1 MLKRIDFYKA
11 LEILH
16 NGGTIIHAN
25 SSGFLTE
32 FVKKGDCIADVSNL
46 NHTAGFSL
54 LKPEDSYMTDVKKR
68 IDFISIEY
76 AYEGDER
83 TKIVDFKDEDLI
95 KIKKEHGI
103 DLPAL
108 IEKIVK

>member
-1 MLKRIDFYKA
+1 MLKKIDFYKA

-32 FVKKGDCIADVSNL
+32 FIKKGDCIADVSNL
-46 NHTAGFSL
+46 NHTDGFSL
-54 LKPEDSYMTDVKKR
+54 LKPEDSYMADEKKK
-68 IDFISIEY
+68 IDFVRIEY
-76 AYEGDER
+76 AHEGESQ
-83 TKIVDFKDEDLI
+83 TYLIELEKDELELQ
-95 KIKKEHGI
+95 KEHGI